1 MAEPVL
7 EPIDALQGPAGVP
20 PPRAPSRSTVTG
32 LIAAAVVIAALY
44 FASEILIPMTL
55 AVLLSFVLSPLMEL
69 LRRVWVPRVLAALLA
84 VVIAIGI
91 ILALGGIIGTQLA
104 GLAGQVPQYQYT
116 IERKVNAVQELIA
129 NQLASRIS
137 FITNHLQNLG
147 GLAASRPAQAPQHPA
162 AAATG
167 APAPAQKPV
176 PVIITQS
183 PTSSALDLAE
193 RVLRPVLHPLAT
205 LGIIL
210 VVTIFILLQKE
221 DLRDRLIRLFGADDL
236 HRATLAMDDAGRR
249 LTRYFLSQLC
259 VNCGFG
265 LTIGMGLFILGVPG
279 PLLWGILA
287 GLLRFVPYIGVY
299 LAAALPVM
307 LAAAVGYGWS
317 TALWTALLYVL
328 TDVFIS
334 QAIEP
339 TLYGHSTGLSPFSVI
354 VAAIFWAW
362 IWGPIGLILSTPM
375 TVCLVVLGRHVES
388 LEFLEV
394 LLGDRPA
401 LTPIENFYQRL
412 LAGDPNE
419 AEEHAERF
427 LADHSLTEYYDE
439 VALKGLR
446 MAAAD
451 ARRGALSAARLE
463 RMRDVV
469 TEMVHDLADNPDA
482 EPALRREAEPG
493 GYNPF
498 HRRLGRRQEVAGH
511 ELSPEWSQGTPILC
525 VPARGILDEAAA
537 AMLVQLLGKHGI
549 AARIVPYRMASQSE
563 IDTADQA
570 TVAIVCVIRVEIT
583 GNPVH
588 LRTLV
593 RRLRNQMPDS
603 RILVGF
609 WAPEDTFL
617 RDRGARAQMGADLYV
632 ASLREAEEACVAVA
646 RSGSPGAQQ
655 PRVVAPAG

>member
-7 EPIDALQGPAGVP
+7 EPMDPLQGPASVP
-20 PPRAPSRSTVTG
+20 PPRAPSRSA
-32 LIAAAVVIAALY
+32 LNAMIAAAVVIAALY

-69 LRRVWVPRVLAALLA
+69 LRRAWVPRVLAALLA
-84 VVIAIGI
+84 VVIAIGV
-91 ILALGGIIGTQLA
+91 ILALGGIIGTQIA

-116 IERKVNAVQELIA
+116 IERKVTALQDLIA
-129 NQLASRIS
+129 NQVANRIS

-147 GLAASRPAQAPQHPA
+147 GLVASHPAQPPQHPA
-162 AAATG
+162 PTTTA
-167 APAPAQKPV
+167 APAQKPM

-183 PTSSALDLAE
+183 TTSSALDLAE

-210 VVTIFILLQKE
+210 VVAIFILLQKE
-221 DLRDRLIRLFGADDL
+221 DLRDRLIRLFGANDL

-249 LTRYFLSQLC
+249 LTRYFVSQLG
-259 VNCGFG
+259 VNCSFG
-265 LTIGMGLFILGVPG
+265 LIVGMGLFVIGVPG
-279 PLLWGILA
+279 PVLWGILA

-299 LAAALPVM
+299 IAAALPVL
-307 LAAAVGYGWS
+307 LAAAVGSGWS
-317 TALWTALLYVL
+317 LALWTALLYVL
-328 TDVFIS
+328 TDLFIS
-334 QAIEP
+334 QAVEP
-339 TLYGHSTGLSPFSVI
+339 ALYGHSTGLSPFSVI

-362 IWGPIGLILSTPM
+362 IWGPIGLILSTPL
-375 TVCLVVLGRHVES
+375 TVCLVVLGAHVES

-427 LADHSLTEYYDE
+427 LSDHSLTEYYDE

-469 TEMVHDLADNPDA
+469 TELVQDLADHPDA
-482 EPALRREAEPG
+482 EPALRRESEPG

-498 HRRLGRRQEVAGH
+498 HRRLGRRQEVAAR
-511 ELSPEWSQGTPILC
+511 EVSPGWAEGTPVLC
-525 VPARGILDEAAA
+525 VAGRGILDEAAA
-537 AMLVQLLGKHGI
+537 AMLVQVLGKHGMG
-549 AARIVPYRMASQSE
+549 ARLVPYRMASHSE
-563 IDTADQA
+563 IDTLDPA
-570 TVAIVCVIRVEIT
+570 TVAIVCVIRVEIA
-583 GNPVH
+583 GSPVH

-593 RRLRNQMPDS
+593 RRLRNQIPDA

-609 WAPEDTFL
+609 WAPEDPFL

-646 RSGSPGAQQ
+646 RAGPPGAPQ
-655 PRVVAPAG
+655 PRVAEPVG

>member
-1 MAEPVL
+1 MAEPVV
-7 EPIDALQGPAGVP
+7 EPIDPLQGPASVP
-20 PPRAPSRSTVTG
+20 PPRAPSRSAVTV
-32 LIAAAVVIAALY
+32 IAAAVVITALY

-55 AVLLSFVLSPLMEL
+55 AVLLSFVLSPLMEV
-69 LRRVWVPRVLAALLA
+69 LRRIWVPRVLAALLA

-91 ILALGGIIGTQLA
+91 ILALGGLIGTQIA

-116 IERKVNAVQELIA
+116 IERKVSAVQELIA
-129 NQLASRIS
+129 NQLESRIS
-137 FITNHLQNLG
+137 FITSHLQNLG

-162 AAATG
+162 AAASG

-317 TALWTALLYVL
+317 MALWTLLLYVL

-334 QAIEP
+334 QAVEP

-469 TEMVHDLADNPDA
+469 TELVHDLADNPDA

-498 HRRLGRRQEVAGH
+498 HRRLGRRQEVAGR
-511 ELSPEWSQGTPILC
+511 ELSPEWSEGTPVLC
-525 VPARGILDEAAA
+525 VPGRGTLDEAAA

-549 AARIVPYRMASQSE
+549 GARIVPYRMASQSE
-563 IDTADQA
+563 IDTVDQA

-646 RSGSPGAQQ
+646 RSGPPGAQQ
-655 PRVVAPAG
+655 PRVVAPVG